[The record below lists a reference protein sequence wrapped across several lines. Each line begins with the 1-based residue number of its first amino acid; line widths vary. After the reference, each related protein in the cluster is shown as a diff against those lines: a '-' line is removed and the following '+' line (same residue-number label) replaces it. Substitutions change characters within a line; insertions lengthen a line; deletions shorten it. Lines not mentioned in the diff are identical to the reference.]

1 MATESDI
8 GWSSTLTGSS
18 SFFTGF
24 LRDVQIEGF
33 GERSAV
39 DSSHMSTTN
48 GWRTFIP
55 GDLKDPGGITAE
67 VLFNPGNMTGY
78 KTIVSS
84 TRETFTFTSPSA
96 GTSACTLACSGFCT
110 SASIAVPMDDMM
122 VATITLKF
130 TGEPTVT
137 NGTT

>member
-1 MATESDI
+1 MAVENDI
-8 GWSSTLTGSS
+8 GFSSTITASS
-18 SFFTGF
+18 SFFTGV
-24 LRDVQIEGF
+24 LRDVTLDL

-39 DSSHMSTTN
+39 DSSHMTTTN

-55 GDLKDPGGITAE
+55 GDLKDPGTLTCD
-67 VLFNPGNMTGY
+67 VLFNPGNLTGW
-78 KTIVSS
+78 KTILSS

-96 GTSACTLACSGFCT
+96 GTSSATYACSGF
-110 SASIAVPMDDMM
+110 AIGGSIAIPMDDMM
-122 VATITLKF
+122 AGTITIKF